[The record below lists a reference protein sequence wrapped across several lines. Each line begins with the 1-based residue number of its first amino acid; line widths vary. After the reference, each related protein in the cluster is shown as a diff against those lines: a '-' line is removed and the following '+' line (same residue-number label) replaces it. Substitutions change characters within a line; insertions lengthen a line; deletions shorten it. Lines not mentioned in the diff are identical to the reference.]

1 MRRAVRGVSNAR
13 LVTDGDVCP
22 LSSWQV
28 ETYFYDIRKQ
38 LYDYDNV
45 LNQQREK
52 LYSERKRAMMAE
64 NLEGL
69 MVRRGPNALGACLR
83 ATRDCEPVHAMR
95 SAASR
100 AHILLLMSRASLMK
114 RHRFI
119 RRSACHLRGSAP
131 VNSHT

>member
-1 MRRAVRGVSNAR
+1 M
-13 LVTDGDVCP
+13 
-22 LSSWQV
+22 

-69 MVRRGPNALGACLR
+69 MVRHGPNMRGACER
-83 ATRDCEPVHAMR
+83 RKRNCESENAMR
-95 SAASR
+95 LAAAR
-100 AHILLLMSRASLMK
+100 AHVLFLMSRPIMN
-114 RHRFI
+114 
-119 RRSACHLRGSAP
+119 RRL
-131 VNSHT
+131 TI